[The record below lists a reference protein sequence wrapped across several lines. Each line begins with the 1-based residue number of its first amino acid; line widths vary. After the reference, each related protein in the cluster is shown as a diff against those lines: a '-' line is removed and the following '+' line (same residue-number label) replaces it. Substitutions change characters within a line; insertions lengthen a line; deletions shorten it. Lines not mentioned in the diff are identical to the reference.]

1 MKVLLITESD
11 MSESEIVSLFSH
23 MYEDETEEF
32 MDSEFKRFLNGE
44 QVVLRKTANGI
55 STIEKMGTNQ

>member
-1 MKVLLITESD
+1 

>member
-1 MKVLLITESD
+1 MKVLLITETD
-11 MSESEIVSLFSH
+11 MSESEIVSLFSQ

-55 STIEKMGTNQ
+55 TTLEKMGTNQ